1 MIMLQFSAMERD
13 ERQALIRAIARRE
26 GNAETLSARF
36 GYPTKELR
44 AFVAE
49 NRAEIA
55 GYAAALA
62 DVEPEVDGTEPDPTA
77 LDELW
82 ITNKTERITRY
93 QVLADKLYAEIATGK
108 YDGAEL
114 AMAVREFR
122 SYLTVVANELGQLLH
137 RGAGDAGTGDS
148 LAVSFTGVDM
158 DALK

>member
-1 MIMLQFSAMERD
+1 MERD
-13 ERQALIRAIARRE
+13 EHASLIRAIARRE
-26 GNAETLSARF
+26 GNAEALSQRF
-36 GYPTKELR
+36 GMPVKALR
-44 AFVAE
+44 EFVAE

-62 DVEPEVDGTEPDPTA
+62 DTEPESDSAEPDPEA

-82 ITNKTERITRY
+82 ITNKTARITRY
-93 QVLADKLYAEIATGK
+93 QFLADKLYEEIADGK
-108 YDGAEL
+108 YEGAEL

-122 SYLTVVANELGQLLH
+122 SYLTTVANELGQLLH

-148 LAVSFTGVDM
+148 LAVSFTGVDL

>member
-1 MIMLQFSAMERD
+1 MLKSGPMERD
-13 ERQALIRAIARRE
+13 ERAALIRAIAARE
-26 GNAETLSARF
+26 GNAEELSSRF
-36 GYPTKELR
+36 GMPTKALR

-49 NRAEIA
+49 NRAEVA

-62 DVEPEVDGTEPDPTA
+62 AMGGEDDSTEPDPSE

-82 ITNKTERITRY
+82 ITNKLERLRRY
-93 QVLADKLYAEIATGK
+93 QTLADRLYDEIEASK
-108 YDGAEL
+108 YEGAEL

-148 LAVSFTGVDM
+148 LAVSIGGVDL